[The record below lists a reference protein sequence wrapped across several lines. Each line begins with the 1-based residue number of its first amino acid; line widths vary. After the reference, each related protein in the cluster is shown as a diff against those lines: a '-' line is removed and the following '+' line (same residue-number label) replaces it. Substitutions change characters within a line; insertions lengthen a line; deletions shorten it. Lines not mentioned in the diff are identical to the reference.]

1 MPTFAAPRPLTLV
14 ADQVVGSLHVIAS
27 ERDDA
32 VVTVLPS
39 DPGRAGDA
47 RLAQE
52 TTVDLAN
59 DVLTITGPK
68 SLRKLVIGPK
78 GTITVTVELPAG
90 SDVGGKLAFGPLYAE
105 GPLGAVN
112 VTASAGNVSVEQA
125 TRLDVRASA
134 GTVVVGR
141 VTGPAEIRSS
151 AGSVRVREIL
161 GDATVKSSSG
171 DTTIGSVTGSLT
183 VAGSHGEIV
192 VGRVHG
198 TVHAKTSSGGIRID
212 SLDAG
217 TATLDTSYGSVE
229 VGVPEG
235 TAAWVDAATKFG
247 HVRNQL
253 TPSQAPAADDD
264 GATAEIHATTSYG
277 DVVVRRPE
285 STSPFTGV

>member
-1 MPTFAAPRPLTLV
+1 MPTFPAPRPLTV
-14 ADQVVGSLHVIAS
+14 VVDQVVGSVQVIAS

-39 DPGRAGDA
+39 NPGRASDA

-59 DVLTITGPK
+59 DVLTVAGPK

-78 GTITVTVELPAG
+78 GSLTVTIEVPAG
-90 SDVGGKLAFGPLYAE
+90 TDVGGKLAFGPLYAE
-105 GPLGAVN
+105 GPLGAIN

-141 VTGPAEIRSS
+141 VAGPTEIRSS
-151 AGSVRVREIL
+151 AGSVRIREIH

-171 DTTIGSVTGSLT
+171 DTTIGSVTGSLK
-183 VAGSHGEIV
+183 VAGAHGEIV
-192 VGRVHG
+192 VGRVRG
-198 TVHAKTSSGGIRID
+198 TVDAKASSGGIRID

-217 TATLDTSYGSVE
+217 AATLDTSYGSVE

-253 TPSQAPAADDD
+253 TPSDAPADDD
-264 GATAEIHATTSYG
+264 GDTAEIHATTSYG

-285 STSPFTGV
+285 ATSPFTGV